1 MSRRLTGARPIRA
14 LCLTSL
20 VNIHERRRRR
30 SRIGKLV
37 SLLDV
42 FRSPKPFW
50 TRFSSVHVRIGP
62 WPAILALAR
71 EKLHTHERDLCG
83 TRRLFRTGRR
93 FCWNRRFSWWICA
106 CVKVWLN
113 PIAGWTSGRRS
124 LGLVCVCACACIW
137 VCVHMSMCV
146 CLPDRFKCVQSRKHW
161 KGENPACF
169 CVTRGICSL
178 PGWLLHFFW
187 ELLVQVSALLFLWPD
202 LGEICMLFGLF
213 FYYINARDMMH

>member
-1 MSRRLTGARPIRA
+1 MLTFLDKLPDSSSHVNNSIFMSRRLTGARPIRA
-14 LCLTSL
+14 LCITSL

-124 LGLVCVCACACIW
+124 LGLVCVC
-137 VCVHMSMCV
+137 VRVHMSVCAYECV
-146 CLPDRFKCVQSRKHW
+146 CVYPIVLNACKA
-161 KGENPACF
+161 ENTEKEKTRRVFVSLEEYVRSLADF
-169 CVTRGICSL
+169 CTSSGN
-178 PGWLLHFFW
+178 F
-187 ELLVQVSALLFLWPD
+187 
-202 LGEICMLFGLF
+202 
-213 FYYINARDMMH
+213 